1 MASNSVPTLLTPLL
15 LLAFIGLATGDPDI
29 ITDFIT
35 PADSTPI
42 NGSFFTYTGLRNL
55 SGPIGPA
62 LKVTKASMREFAAL
76 EGQSVSLAF
85 LEFPP
90 GGINPPHT
98 HPRASELLFL
108 LYGTLEVT
116 VVDTKNVPYK
126 QRLQAGDM
134 FVFPKG
140 LLHLQYNRN
149 HKETAIAVSA
159 FGGANAGTVS
169 VPNSVFAT
177 GIDDLILA
185 KAFKT
190 DVATIQHIKSGL
202 TGP

>member
-1 MASNSVPTLLTPLL
+1 MASNSVPILLTPLL
-15 LLAFIGLATGDPDI
+15 LLAFIGVAAGDPDI

-35 PADSTPI
+35 PADSTSI
-42 NGSFFTYTGLRNL
+42 NGTYFTYTGLRNL
-55 SGPIGPA
+55 SGATGPA
-62 LKVTKASMREFAAL
+62 LKVTKASVREFAAL

-108 LYGTLEVT
+108 LSGTLEVT
-116 VVDTKNVPYK
+116 VVDTKNVPY
-126 QRLQAGDM
+126 QQTLQAGDL

-149 HKETAIAVSA
+149 HKQAAIAVSA

-169 VPNSVFAT
+169 VPTSVFAT

-190 DVATIQHIKSGL
+190 DVATVQHIKSGL